1 MELKDKRVVVT
12 GGGTGIGRGVALAF
26 AAEGSRVVIC
36 GRREE
41 PLQDTAS
48 AHSGENTILSKT
60 CDVADRE
67 STGSFFSWVDG
78 GC

>member
-26 AAEGSRVVIC
+26 AAEGSRVVVC

-41 PLQDTAS
+41 PLQETAS
-48 AHSGENTILSKT
+48 AHSGENSILSMS

-67 STGSFFSWVDG
+67 IVLQYFWDNFSFS
-78 GC
+78 